1 MVNEKEQN
9 EYPKHIAIIMDGNG
23 RWAKQRGLPRSKGHR
38 SGVDAVRRTVE
49 ACAELG
55 IEVLTLYTFSTEN
68 WRRPS
73 SEISWLMFLIK
84 KFLPK
89 EIRKMNSNNIRFST
103 IGRIEMFPIDVQEV
117 IAKAI
122 KKTEKNNGLKLCLAM
137 NYGSREEMVTAT
149 RKIIADIQNGKLVV
163 DQIDKTVFG
172 HQLYTAEFPDP
183 DIVIRTSGEM
193 RLSNFLLWQSAYA
206 KIRITPVLWPDFDKK
221 DLVEAIEDWRNEK
234 VADENR

>member
-89 EIRKMNSNNIRFST
+89 EIRKMNSNNIRFLT

-221 DLVEAIEDWRNEK
+221 DLVEAIEDWRSEK

>member
-23 RWAKQRGLPRSKGHR
+23 RWAKQQGLPRSKGHR

-221 DLVEAIEDWRNEK
+221 DLVEAIEDWRSEK

>member
-1 MVNEKEQN
+1 MVNGKEQN

-149 RKIIADIQNGKLVV
+149 RKIVADIQNGKLVV

-172 HQLYTAEFPDP
+172 HHLYTAEFPDP

-221 DLVEAIEDWRNEK
+221 YLVEAIEDWRSEK

>member
-149 RKIIADIQNGKLVV
+149 RKIVADIQNGKLVV

-172 HQLYTAEFPDP
+172 HHLYTAEFPDP

-221 DLVEAIEDWRNEK
+221 YLVEAIEDWRSEK